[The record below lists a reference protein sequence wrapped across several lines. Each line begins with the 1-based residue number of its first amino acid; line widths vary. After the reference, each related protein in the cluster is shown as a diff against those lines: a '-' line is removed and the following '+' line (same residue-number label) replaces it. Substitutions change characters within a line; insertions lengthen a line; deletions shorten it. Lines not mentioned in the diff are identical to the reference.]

1 MLFRGISRAF
11 REGSWAKR
19 CAPHRKDVGGDVGK
33 EMKSSGVIARG
44 SRIMWRGTR
53 VEAPVKEKGVEA
65 VARND
70 CKNQQRDAEAA
81 HDIDRATDDIRP
93 ATTRH
98 M

>member
-1 MLFRGISRAF
+1 
-11 REGSWAKR
+11 
-19 CAPHRKDVGGDVGK
+19 
-33 EMKSSGVIARG
+33 
-44 SRIMWRGTR
+44 MWLGAR